1 MNRNQLWNCTHFRY
15 STDEQLRYIDI
26 SRNNNLLSVSFKL
39 LSRSTLR
46 SATNLMFFSILLVFA
61 TNFIALSARFVGIF
75 LVSHWCS
82 TEEIKLKHFQDFMRL
97 EWGLAHPILTLLIG
111 SFWPRHVVSRIM
123 VDYLPSLYSI
133 IQSNSLSETV
143 ITSVIFYSLLQR

>member
-1 MNRNQLWNCTHFRY
+1 M
-15 STDEQLRYIDI
+15 
-26 SRNNNLLSVSFKL
+26 LSVSFKL

-97 EWGLAHPILTLLIG
+97 ECGLAHPILTLLMA
-111 SFWPRHVVSRIM
+111 FWPRHVVSRIM
-123 VDYLPSLYSI
+123 VDLLSLYSI
-133 IQSNSLSETV
+133 IQSSTLSETV
-143 ITSVIFYSLLQR
+143 ITSVTFYSLLQR

>member
-1 MNRNQLWNCTHFRY
+1 MNRNQLRNCTHFRY
-15 STDEQLRYIDI
+15 STDEQLRHIDI
-26 SRNNNLLSVSFKL
+26 SRNNNFLSVSFKL

-97 EWGLAHPILTLLIG
+97 ECGLAHPILTLLIG
-111 SFWPRHVVSRIM
+111 SFWPRHVVSGIM
-123 VDYLPSLYSI
+123 VDLPSLYSI
-133 IQSNSLSETV
+133 IQSSTLSETV
-143 ITSVIFYSLLQR
+143 ISSVTFYSLLQR

>member
-46 SATNLMFFSILLVFA
+46 SATNFMFFSILLVFA
-61 TNFIALSARFVGIF
+61 TNFIVLSARFVGIF

-97 EWGLAHPILTLLIG
+97 ECGLAHPILTLLIG

-123 VDYLPSLYSI
+123 VDLPSLYSI
-133 IQSNSLSETV
+133 IQSSTLSETV
-143 ITSVIFYSLLQR
+143 ITSVTFYSLLQR

>member
-1 MNRNQLWNCTHFRY
+1 M
-15 STDEQLRYIDI
+15 
-26 SRNNNLLSVSFKL
+26 LSVSFKL

-82 TEEIKLKHFQDFMRL
+82 TEEFKLKGIQDFMKL
-97 EWGLAHPILTLLIG
+97 ECCLTHPTLTLLIG
-111 SFWPRHVVSRIM
+111 SFWPRHIVSRIM
-123 VDYLPSLYSI
+123 VDLPSLYSI

-143 ITSVIFYSLLQR
+143 IFLLSFIPCYRGKASRLQVCTRVRFTCVICYG

>member
-1 MNRNQLWNCTHFRY
+1 M
-15 STDEQLRYIDI
+15 
-26 SRNNNLLSVSFKL
+26 LSVSFKL
-39 LSRSTLR
+39 FSRSTLR

-61 TNFIALSARFVGIF
+61 TNFIALSSSFVGIF

-97 EWGLAHPILTLLIG
+97 ECGLAHPILTLLIG

-123 VDYLPSLYSI
+123 VDLPSLYSI
-133 IQSNSLSETV
+133 IQSSTLSETV
-143 ITSVIFYSLLQR
+143 ITLLFRYLLFPATEIRCLDFKCVEQSDSLA